1 MNFLGG
7 ITPTFFFWVAMLWKR
22 SARQVRRFSFFLG

>member
-7 ITPTFFFWVAMLWKR
+7 ITPTFFFWVAMLWNR
-22 SARQVRRFSFFLG
+22 SAKQVRRLSFLLG